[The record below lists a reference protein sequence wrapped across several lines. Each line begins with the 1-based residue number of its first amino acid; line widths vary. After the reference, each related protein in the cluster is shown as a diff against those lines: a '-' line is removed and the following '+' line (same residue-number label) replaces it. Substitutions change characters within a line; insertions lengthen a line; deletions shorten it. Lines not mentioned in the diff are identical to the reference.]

1 MVVGHPA
8 CFMIFDIT
16 PETVESELEHLE
28 DDDLVKFAA
37 YLEGLKTKYDA
48 KVAEDPAS
56 TVG

>member
-1 MVVGHPA
+1 
-8 CFMIFDIT
+8 MIFDIT